1 MKTLSVIAAM
11 LGGLM
16 ICGCGAANYSGTFK
30 NDEIAV
36 TLDGDKGQYS
46 GVIEMGERKFPLTA
60 TEKDGKLEGAFES
73 AGHNFDFTATLSGQ
87 TMTLVSGGTTYALKK
102 QAVASANPLIRSP
115 SQTAPPATAFAE
127 HRPSKPVP
135 SAVPK
140 DVKWE
145 QYSSKKNLFIVK
157 KPVGWKV
164 SETLDERAGTWSC
177 TITDPERGWLT
188 SINHG
193 ISPFGRDVNRIAN
206 QIVDAMMK
214 AVSNFQLAPTTKVMD
229 SERKRLI
236 LFEGGWID
244 PRGGKRKFRCMV
256 SGGDGM
262 MLHERIEAP
271 EDMFDQAAPLLLQIL
286 ANFRVPN
293 IFSSPEGGAL
303 GRQPSVQRPT
313 AKLAPQQLPSG
324 WAKFNAPADWKAQE
338 LGKGQCI
345 ITDPAKKQFFICA
358 NVSFI
363 TPRYNVRGVPGVLC
377 SEMLPPHQALAFAM
391 TQQGH
396 GSNFRSVFVKK
407 RADMEQQARSFSGPL
422 RPVAVE
428 DFAYTFLDRNGK
440 PFTGFSNGGCSSDAM
455 RAGWGLWHFTI
466 MAPTDEFESDLP
478 TLAAVMGSYEI
489 NGQMAGEQIAKNMQN
504 YYAGLRKVSQQ
515 IAMNSEQMR
524 RENLQLFEERGRA
537 RDYQS
542 YQTTRMIMGDYHY
555 LARDTG
561 YVVANQDGLFT
572 PDGQRVVSVETPEG
586 KRLNTLGPYGE
597 PGTKEMQEV
606 NTRQIFEHTFPRP
619 R

>member
-1 MKTLSVIAAM
+1 MAV
-11 LGGLM
+11 
-16 ICGCGAANYSGTFK
+16 GCGAANYSGTFK
-30 NDEIAV
+30 NDELAV

-46 GVIEMGERKFPLTA
+46 GAMELGERKFPLTA
-60 TEKDGKLEGAFES
+60 TEKDGKLTGSFES

-87 TMTLVSGGTTYALKK
+87 TMTLVSGGTTYVLKK
-102 QAVASANPLIRSP
+102 QTVTAAANAPGR
-115 SQTAPPATAFAE
+115 PPAAFAQGT
-127 HRPSKPVP
+127 PPPPPPKTVPPLDLSKL
-135 SAVPK
+135 
-140 DVKWE
+140 KWE
-145 QYSSKKNLFIVK
+145 QYTSKKNLFIVK

-164 SETLDERAGTWSC
+164 TETLDERAGTWSC
-177 TITDPERGWLT
+177 TITDPARGWLT

-193 ISPFGRDVNRIAN
+193 ISPFGRDVNKIAN

-214 AVSNFQLAPTTKVMD
+214 AVSGFQLAPTTKVMD

-262 MLHERIEAP
+262 MLHEKIEAP
-271 EDMFDQAAPLLLQIL
+271 EDMFNQAAPLLLQVL
-286 ANFRVPN
+286 ANFRVAN
-293 IFSSPEGGAL
+293 IFSTSGGGGGGVARPAARL
-303 GRQPSVQRPT
+303 VQ
-313 AKLAPQQLPSG
+313 QQLPSG
-324 WAKFNAPADWKAQE
+324 WAKYKAPADWKAQE
-338 LGKGQCI
+338 LGKGQCL
-345 ITDPAKKQFFICA
+345 ITDPTQKQFFIVA
-358 NVSFI
+358 NVSFV
-363 TPRYNVRGVPGVLC
+363 TPRYMVRGAPGVLC
-377 SEMLPPHQALAFAM
+377 SEMLTPHEALAFAM

-407 RADMEQQARSFSGPL
+407 RTDMEQTARSFAGPL

-428 DFAYTFLDRNGK
+428 DFSYTFLDRNGK
-440 PFTGFSNGGCSSDAM
+440 PFTGFTNGGCQADAM
-455 RAGWGLWHFTI
+455 RASWGLWHFTI

-478 TLAAVMGSYEI
+478 TLAAVMGSYEL
-489 NGQMAGEQIAKNMQN
+489 NNQMVGQQMAKNLQN
-504 YYAGLRKVSQQ
+504 YYAGLRKVSET

-524 RENLQLFEERGRA
+524 RENLQSFEERGRSQ
-537 RDYQS
+537 DYIM

-572 PDGQRVVSVETPEG
+572 PDGQRVISVETPEG
-586 KRLNTLGPYGE
+586 RRYSATGPYGE
-597 PGTKEMQEV
+597 PATQHMQEV
-606 NTRQIFEHTFPRP
+606 NTREIFEHTFPRP